1 MVKLGEYDRKRL
13 HILTKLINT
22 EWRLYYIDIL
32 QFTAILF
39 SVTAAIPWL
48 VSAHSSGCW
57 SADTNKT
64 HQWTIQ
70 DVMSAILRLQAPGMF
85 ARYVDPVPFKKF
97 Q

>member
-39 SVTAAIPWL
+39 SVTAAIP
-48 VSAHSSGCW
+48 
-57 SADTNKT
+57 
-64 HQWTIQ
+64 
-70 DVMSAILRLQAPGMF
+70 
-85 ARYVDPVPFKKF
+85 
-97 Q
+97 